1 MAKLLFKLNG
11 VPEDEAD
18 DVRQLLDEKGFEV
31 YETKAGF
38 FGLGVAAIW
47 MRDKMHFEAAKQEI
61 DNYQVERAKVMRERY
76 EQRVAA
82 GEEPTLWDNLIA
94 SPIRAI
100 GLLILICFV
109 LAIMLLPFWIF

>member
-11 VPEDEAD
+11 VPEDEAE
-18 DVRQLLDEKGFEV
+18 DVRQLLDEGGFEF
-31 YETKAGF
+31 YETSAGF

-47 MRDKMHFEAAKQEI
+47 MRDITHFDPAKKAI
-61 DNYQVERAKVMRERY
+61 DDYQAERAVVMRERY
-76 EQRVAA
+76 EQRVAD

-109 LAIMLLPFWIF
+109 LAIMLLPFWVF